1 MPQTEAC
8 GISFCRYSTAYS
20 TVAAAYHLPLA
31 LMKATAQLPA
41 SSSSL

>member
-1 MPQTEAC
+1 MPQTEVC
-8 GISFCRYSTAYS
+8 GISFCRYS